1 MDNIRV
7 FLWLTLLGMAWLTYT
22 AWVAD
27 YGGAADRAPVTTQS
41 PVAIENGVPTAAHC
55 RA

>member
-22 AWVAD
+22 AWMAD
-27 YGGAADRAPVTTQS
+27 YGGAANGAVTTAP
-41 PVAIENGVPTAAHC
+41 PVAPRTAARPAPC